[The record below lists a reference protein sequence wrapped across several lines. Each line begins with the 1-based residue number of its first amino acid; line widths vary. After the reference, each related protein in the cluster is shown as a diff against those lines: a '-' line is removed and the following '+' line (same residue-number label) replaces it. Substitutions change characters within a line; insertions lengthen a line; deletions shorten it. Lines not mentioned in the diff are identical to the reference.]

1 MATDGAVLINVT
13 IPGATDG
20 PGLETLLMNRG
31 SSAPDVVG
39 PAGAEPGLCLFTAG
53 PRLGT

>member
-20 PGLETLLMNRG
+20 PGLETLLMRRG
-31 SSAPDVVG
+31 SSAPGVVG
-39 PAGAEPGLCLFTAG
+39 PAGAEPSLCLFYS
-53 PRLGT
+53 